1 MYNRYIPRGDY
12 VPTGAPERGGPE
24 RREEKK
30 GGILAPCLGEGEE
43 RPNWMA
49 F

>member
-12 VPTGAPERGGPE
+12 VPTGTPEGGGQE

-30 GGILAPCLGEGEE
+30 GGILGSLTGWHSESTSPG
-43 RPNWMA
+43 PV
-49 F
+49 